1 MFLGSSSNG
10 VIWPELLP
18 EEAIEVFLVRKKISE
33 TEAVTGKSSTS
44 ASVELLTAVDGV
56 TGPE

>member
-18 EEAIEVFLVRKKISE
+18 EEAIEDFLVRKKINE
-33 TEAVTGKSSTS
+33 TEAVTGKKLNFCLSGTLS
-44 ASVELLTAVDGV
+44 AVDGV